1 MIISKIRFIMKT
13 LKRFDLFKSI
23 NSEARE
29 GSNLGSVLT
38 LVSFV
43 LLFGY
48 ILKEIRVYKTQQV
61 QTQMSVNKL
70 TQEEI
75 KVSVDI
81 IFYKIQCQVL

>member
-13 LKRFDLFKSI
+13 LKRLDLFKSI
-23 NSEARE
+23 NSEAKE

-48 ILKEIRVYKTQQV
+48 ILKEIKVYKSQQV
-61 QTQMSVNKL
+61 QTQMSVNK
-70 TQEEI
+70 
-75 KVSVDI
+75 
-81 IFYKIQCQVL
+81 